1 MYCNKCG
8 SRNVALGLKNL
19 SGPCSPS
26 SGYSL
31 ASLMALKEGKLPHNL
46 DHWPDEPPKS
56 NPTDVVTRHGGVKR
70 QGGPLPNTKRVFKQP
85 VVAHLVAV
93 VSSHHTLTQHAIPV
107 SLSPH
112 QVYLGNLQDM
122 LDLEDAGEKVVW
134 PNDLSYEQAKQ
145 LLPDENYVS
154 MRNYMVCCVPS
165 VTPPMLL
172 SNTGG
177 ASSSGGPTASLPV
190 QEHSG
195 YDPLDGQYPE
205 DYDF

>member
-1 MYCNKCG
+1 M
-8 SRNVALGLKNL
+8 
-19 SGPCSPS
+19 
-26 SGYSL
+26 
-31 ASLMALKEGKLPHNL
+31 
-46 DHWPDEPPKS
+46 
-56 NPTDVVTRHGGVKR
+56 VTRHGGVKR

-85 VVAHLVAV
+85 VVAHSVAV
-93 VSSHHTLTQHAIPV
+93 VSSHHTLTQHAIPA

-154 MRNYMVCCVPS
+154 MRNYTVCCVPS

-172 SNTGG
+172 SSSGG

-195 YDPLDGQYPE
+195 YDPLDAQYSE
-205 DYDF
+205 DDDF